1 MHNRCM
7 PVSPALTDLL
17 QAAKSGDG
25 DALPALFD
33 GAYEHLRR
41 LARKRLRHDA
51 RGVLL
56 DTTSLV
62 HEAYVRVCRLQ
73 RIPAESTRHFM
84 CYAAR
89 VMRSIVVDFA
99 RSDLAQRRGGG
110 ALHEPLNTTHL
121 ESPAESHDGAIQILT
136 VDAALLELASYDER
150 LREVV
155 EMRYF
160 AGMTETQIA
169 LALDV
174 TERTVRRDWNKA
186 RLLLRDILSNTL

>member
-7 PVSPALTDLL
+7 QMSAALTGLL
-17 QAAKSGDG
+17 QAAKSGDAE
-25 DALPALFD
+25 ALPALFD

-41 LARKRLRHDA
+41 LAHKRLKQDA

-62 HEAYVRVCRLQ
+62 HEAYMRLCRLQ
-73 RIPAESTRHFM
+73 RIPADSTRHFL
-84 CYAAR
+84 CYVAR
-89 VMRSIVVDFA
+89 VMRSVVVDFA

-110 ALHEPLNTTHL
+110 ALHEPLNTAHL
-121 ESPAESHDGAIQILT
+121 ESHAESHDGAIQILK
-136 VDAALLELASYDER
+136 VDAALLELESYGER

-174 TERTVRRDWNKA
+174 TERTVRRDWSKA

>member
-1 MHNRCM
+1 M
-7 PVSPALTDLL
+7 SPALTGLL
-17 QAAKSGDG
+17 QAAKSGDAE
-25 DALPALFD
+25 ALPALFA

-41 LARKRLRHDA
+41 LARKRLRRDS

-62 HEAYVRVCRLQ
+62 HEAYVRICRLQ
-73 RIPAESTRHFM
+73 HIPAESTSHFM

-99 RSDLAQRRGGG
+99 RSNLAQRRGGG
-110 ALHEPLNTTHL
+110 AVHETLNTTHL
-121 ESPAESHDGAIQILT
+121 ESHAESNDGAVQILE
-136 VDAALLELASYDER
+136 VDAALLELANYGER
-150 LREVV
+150 LRELV

-169 LALDV
+169 LVLDV

-186 RLLLRDILSNTL
+186 RLLLRDILNNTL

>member
-1 MHNRCM
+1 MQIA
-7 PVSPALTDLL
+7 PALTGLL
-17 QAAKSGDG
+17 QAARNGDSE
-25 DALPALFD
+25 ALPALFD
-33 GAYEHLRR
+33 SAYEHLRR
-41 LARKRLRHDA
+41 LARKRLKYDA

-62 HEAYVRVCRLQ
+62 HEAYVRICRLQ
-73 RIPAESTRHFM
+73 RIPAESTSHFM

-89 VMRSIVVDFA
+89 VMRSVVVDFA

-110 ALHEPLNTTHL
+110 ALHETLITAHL
-121 ESPAESHDGAIQILT
+121 DSHAESHNGAIQILE
-136 VDAALLELASYDER
+136 VDAALLELASYGER
-150 LREVV
+150 LRELV

-169 LALDV
+169 LALHV
-174 TERTVRRDWNKA
+174 TERTIRRDWNKA

>member
-1 MHNRCM
+1 MQI
-7 PVSPALTDLL
+7 SPALTGLL
-17 QAAKSGDG
+17 LAAKNGDD

-41 LARKRLRHDA
+41 LARKRLKHDV

-62 HEAYVRVCRLQ
+62 HEAYVRICRLQ
-73 RIPAESTRHFM
+73 SIPTESTSHFM

-89 VMRSIVVDFA
+89 VMRSVVVDFA

-110 ALHEPLNTTHL
+110 ALHETLNTAHL
-121 ESPAESHDGAIQILT
+121 EPHAESNNSAMQILK
-136 VDAALLELASYDER
+136 VDAALLELASYGER

-174 TERTVRRDWNKA
+174 TERTVRRDWSKA

>member
-1 MHNRCM
+1 MQS
-7 PVSPALTDLL
+7 SPALTGLL
-17 QAAKSGDG
+17 LAAKSGDAE
-25 DALPALFD
+25 ALPALFD

-41 LARKRLRHDA
+41 LARKRLKHDA

-62 HEAYVRVCRLQ
+62 HEAYVRICHLQ
-73 RIPAESTRHFM
+73 HIPAESSRHFM

-89 VMRSIVVDFA
+89 VMRSVVVDFA

-110 ALHEPLNTTHL
+110 ALHETLNTAKL
-121 ESPAESHDGAIQILT
+121 ESHAESQNGAIQILT
-136 VDAALLELASYDER
+136 VDAALLELASYGER

-174 TERTVRRDWNKA
+174 TERTIRRDWNKA